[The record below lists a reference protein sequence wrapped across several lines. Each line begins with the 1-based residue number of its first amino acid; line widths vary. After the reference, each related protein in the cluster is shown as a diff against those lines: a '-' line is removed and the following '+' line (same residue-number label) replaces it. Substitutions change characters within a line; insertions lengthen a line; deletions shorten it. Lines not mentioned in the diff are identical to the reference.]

1 MRFGLLLL
9 TMFTLHVGLSAVF
22 AEETAEPQTLEQVLS
37 QGVIDLDAA
46 PAPPLVD
53 PVTTPAQSDTK
64 HSTNLAAPAETED
77 LLITAPTGHPALC
90 PSGSGCTCPTCACQ
104 TPVCSC
110 EPCDCN
116 ACTLCDRIPLLNK
129 FPSDR
134 CFDDFI
140 MPVSNPV
147 WSIDPRSLTYVRG
160 IFINQMIDAQT
171 PVLGAGDLQVYALQL
186 GIAINE
192 RLSIIAVKDGYNT
205 LQTRGVGNRTGW
217 SDIGLGLKYV
227 VIRDVENQFLL
238 SGGLI
243 YEATNGSSRVFQGNG
258 DGVWTPYVSIGK
270 QIGSGHLIASSGYHV
285 PGDTAEES
293 QSIYYSIHY
302 DHPVTSKL
310 SAVAELNGIV
320 YTKSGQALPLNIE
333 GGDWINLGSSSVAG
347 NNVVTTAIG
356 ANYRLNSCLSL
367 AGVWEFPISNRKD
380 LLDSR
385 TTVTMTLQF

>member
-1 MRFGLLLL
+1 MRFALIVL
-9 TMFTLHVGLSAVF
+9 TTVSCNLIGSAIY
-22 AEETAEPQTLEQVLS
+22 AEGPPVQPQTIEDVFSNGVLEPEP
-37 QGVIDLDAA
+37 A
-46 PAPPLVD
+46 PAPGVSDLPAGSNLPTD
-53 PVTTPAQSDTK
+53 ADNQLIQTPAEQPT
-64 HSTNLAAPAETED
+64 AYFTEQN
-77 LLITAPTGHPALC
+77 C
-90 PSGSGCTCPTCACQ
+90 PSATCNSQSACNCEA
-104 TPVCSC
+104 CS
-110 EPCDCN
+110 CN

-134 CFDDFI
+134 CFDDFV

-160 IFINQMIDAQT
+160 VFINQMISAQT

-186 GIAINE
+186 GIALNE

-205 LQTRGVGNRTGW
+205 LQTRGVGNSQGW

-227 VIRDVENQFLL
+227 LIRDVENQFLL

-258 DGVWTPYVSIGK
+258 DSVWTPYLSVGK
-270 QIGSGHLIASSGYHV
+270 QIGNGHLIASTGYHV

-293 QSIYYSIHY
+293 QSIYYSVHY
-302 DHPVTSKL
+302 DHPITSKL

-320 YTKSGQALPLNIE
+320 YTKSGQALPLSIE

-347 NNVVTTAIG
+347 NNFISTAIG

-367 AGVWEFPISNRKD
+367 AGVWEFPITGRKD
-380 LLDSR
+380 LMDSR
-385 TTVTMTLQF
+385 TTATLTLQF

>member
-9 TMFTLHVGLSAVF
+9 TLFTLHTGLSAIY
-22 AEETAEPQTLEQVLS
+22 AEETAEPQTLEQVFS
-37 QGVIDLDAA
+37 QGVIELEPA
-46 PAPPLVD
+46 PAPPLVE
-53 PVTTPAQSDTK
+53 PVTTPALPVAEPATD
-64 HSTNLAAPAETED
+64 LAPPAQTED
-77 LLITAPTGHPALC
+77 LLITAPTGQPVLC
-90 PSGSGCTCPTCACQ
+90 PAGSGCTCPTCTCQ

-134 CFDDFI
+134 CFDDFV

-186 GIAINE
+186 GIAIND
-192 RLSIIAVKDGYNT
+192 RLSIIVVKDGYNT

-227 VIRDVENQFLL
+227 LIRDVENQFLL

-380 LLDSR
+380 LLGSR
-385 TTVTMTLQF
+385 TTATLTLQF

>member
-1 MRFGLLLL
+1 MRFALLVCS
-9 TMFTLHVGLSAVF
+9 TFVIQICGSAIF
-22 AEETAEPQTLEQVLS
+22 AEEAEAPKTLEEVFRES
-37 QGVIDLDAA
+37 APALDPA
-46 PAPPLVD
+46 PAPPLSD
-53 PVTTPAQSDTK
+53 PATPSQLPLESRVPQI
-64 HSTNLAAPAETED
+64 AAPA
-77 LLITAPTGHPALC
+77 APAIPAQELT
-90 PSGSGCTCPTCACQ
+90 TCPGGTSCNCGTCNCQ
-104 TPVCSC
+104 TPVCGCDSC
-110 EPCDCN
+110 VCN
-116 ACTLCDRIPLLNK
+116 SCQTCTICDRIPLLNR

-186 GIAINE
+186 GIALNE
-192 RLSIIAVKDGYNT
+192 RLSVIAVKDGYNT
-205 LQTRGVGNRTGW
+205 LQTRGIGNRTGW
-217 SDIGLGLKYV
+217 ADIGLGLKYV
-227 VIRDVENQFLL
+227 LIRDVENQFLL

-258 DGVWTPYVSIGK
+258 DSVWTPYLSLGK
-270 QIGSGHLIASSGYHV
+270 QIGAGHLIASTGYHL

-293 QSIYYSIHY
+293 QSIYYSVHY

-310 SAVAELNGIV
+310 SALAELNGIV

-347 NNVVTTAIG
+347 NNVLTFAFG
-356 ANYRLNSCLSL
+356 ANYRFNDCLSC
-367 AGVWEFPISNRKD
+367 AAVWEFPLSNRKD

-385 TTVTMTLQF
+385 TTATLTLMF

>member
-1 MRFGLLLL
+1 MRFALA
-9 TMFTLHVGLSAVF
+9 FYSTLVIHICGSAIF
-22 AEETAEPQTLEQVLS
+22 AEEPAAPKSIEQVFREASAELEP
-37 QGVIDLDAA
+37 A
-46 PAPPLVD
+46 PAPPLTD
-53 PVTTPAQSDTK
+53 PATPAQLPLESQVE
-64 HSTNLAAPAETED
+64 A
-77 LLITAPTGHPALC
+77 IIAPTTPPTAC
-90 PSGSGCTCPTCACQ
+90 PGGTACNCGTCNCQ

-110 EPCDCN
+110 ESCQT
-116 ACTLCDRIPLLNK
+116 CTLCDRIPLLNR

-134 CFDDFI
+134 CFEDFV

-160 IFINQMIDAQT
+160 IFINQMIDSQT

-186 GIAINE
+186 GVALNE
-192 RLSIIAVKDGYNT
+192 RLSVIAVKDGYNT
-205 LQTRGVGNRTGW
+205 LQTRGIGNRTGW

-227 VIRDVENQFLL
+227 LVRDVENQFLL

-258 DGVWTPYVSIGK
+258 DSVWTPYLSIGK
-270 QIGSGHLIASSGYHV
+270 QIGCGHLIASTGYHV

-293 QSIYYSIHY
+293 QSIYYSVHY

-310 SAVAELNGIV
+310 SALAELNGIV

-333 GGDWINLGSSSVAG
+333 GGDWINLGSSNVAG
-347 NNVVTTAIG
+347 NNVLTFAFG
-356 ANYRLNSCLSL
+356 ADYRFNKCLSF
-367 AGVWEFPISNRKD
+367 AAAWEFPLSNRKD

-385 TTVTMTLQF
+385 TTATLTLMF

>member
-9 TMFTLHVGLSAVF
+9 TMFTLHIGLSAVF

-243 YEATNGSSRVFQGNG
+243 YEATNGSSRVFPGNG